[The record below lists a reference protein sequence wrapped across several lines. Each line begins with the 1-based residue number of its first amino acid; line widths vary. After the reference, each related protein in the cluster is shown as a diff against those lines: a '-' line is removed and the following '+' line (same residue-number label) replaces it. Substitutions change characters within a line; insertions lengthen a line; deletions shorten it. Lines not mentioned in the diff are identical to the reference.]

1 MLDEIRAW
9 AKSHTREGR
18 FSPVGQL
25 FHWVMAA
32 LMLFQLYWGWH
43 VSRMQ
48 VGGDKLSAYQ
58 LHSDI
63 GLLILVLATLR
74 FWWRLLIPDPINDAD
89 KPGWQRKAAHWTAWA
104 FYICFF
110 GLPWTGWAMWS
121 ALGEG
126 QPLQIAGVIPWPQ
139 LPFGE
144 LDTAWQWAIMDWG
157 EAGHQLLVV
166 VLILLIPMHIG
177 AALKHHFW
185 DRHDVL
191 EGMLPSI
198 PDVQSPRGEPPHRQT
213 QP

>member
-1 MLDEIRAW
+1 MLDRIRSW
-9 AKSHTREGR
+9 ARSHTEAGR
-18 FSPVGQL
+18 FTPVGQL
-25 FHWVMAA
+25 FHWVMAV

-43 VSRMQ
+43 VSRMP
-48 VGGDKLSAYQ
+48 VGGDKLSGYQ

-89 KPGWQRKAAHWTAWA
+89 KPGWQSKVAHWTAWA

-121 ALGEG
+121 ALGDG

-139 LPFGE
+139 LPFE
-144 LDTAWQWAIMDWG
+144 SLDTAWQWAIMDWS
-157 EAGHQLLVV
+157 ETGHQLLVV
-166 VLILLIPMHIG
+166 VLILLIPLHIG

-198 PDVQSPRGEPPHRQT
+198 PDVQSPRGEPPHRQR